1 MKKKVL
7 LSSIA
12 TIALCLCLIAGST
25 FALFTSKTDVNI
37 AVTAGEVD
45 VFASLTNLKLYSV
58 TPDDDGVIADENGKF
73 YSYEEQSGKF
83 LNEGTAVINGGTL
96 TLDRVTP
103 GDKVSFNVAVD
114 NNSDVAIAHRFIVSC
129 TDGYSLMYGLN
140 VTINGTTYEHLDTY
154 VSDWENLVA
163 EGSIDDIEI
172 VIELPVT
179 AGNEYQKLS
188 TAINVTVEAVQG
200 NANLDAAPAA
210 TYIEKV
216 ADATALQ
223 HVMAAGGSVAGLGAV
238 IENEGLGLD
247 GNDVTLASMTLNQT
261 TSPEGYSIGYGS
273 GEPLTLEDNV
283 TVNAAGQFAVA
294 IIGNGN
300 LVVDETC
307 RINAGSYAAIY
318 VYGWGEDDV
327 INIHLNGSGL
337 LDGSTRGISVA
348 TGIGYTVNIYVED
361 DAALTEYHAMLDKEY
376 GGTQPTVNWY
386 VNGVLTVTD

>member
-12 TIALCLCLIAGST
+12 TNALCLCLIAGST

-172 VIELPVT
+172 VIELPVS

-188 TAINVTVEAVQG
+188 TAINVTDDAVQG

-223 HVMAAGGSVAGLGAV
+223 DVMAAGGSVAGLGAV

-261 TSPEGYSIGYGS
+261 TSPNGYTIGYGS
-273 GEPLTLEDNV
+273 GETLTLEDNV

-294 IIGNGN
+294 IIGNGD

-318 VYGWGEDDV
+318 VYGWGTDDV

-361 DAALTEYHAMLDKEY
+361 DAALAEYRPMLDKEY
-376 GGTQPTVNWY
+376 GGVQPTVNWY

>member
-45 VFASLTNLKLYSV
+45 VFASLTNLKLYSL
-58 TPDDDGVIADENGKF
+58 TPDDDGEIADENGKL
-73 YSYEEQSGKF
+73 YSYAEQSYKF
-83 LNEGTAVINGGTL
+83 LNEGTVVINGGTL

-103 GDKVSFNVAVD
+103 GDKVSFNVAID

-154 VSDWENLVA
+154 VSEWDSLVA

-200 NANLDAAPAA
+200 NASLDAAPAV

-223 HVMAAGGSVAGLGAV
+223 DVMVTGGSVAGLGAV
-238 IENEGLGLD
+238 IENEGLGLV

-261 TSPEGYSIGYGS
+261 TSPSGYAIGYGS
-273 GEPLTLEDNV
+273 GETLTLEDNV

-294 IIGNGN
+294 IVGNGN
-300 LVVDETC
+300 LVVNETC
-307 RINAGSYAAIY
+307 RINAGDYAAIY
-318 VYGWGEDDV
+318 VYGWSTDDV

-337 LDGSTRGISVA
+337 LDDSTRGISVA

-361 DAALTEYHAMLDKEY
+361 DADLAEYRPMLDKEY
-376 GGTQPTVNWY
+376 GGAQPTVNWY